1 MGFYEGQDGPAVVK
15 SAKSGTNGFK
25 KGGKVGKMHGGKSEK
40 ASGGCMKKGGEVMSS
55 AAKGKKPA
63 RATGGGVFSSA
74 HSGSKRGATPKPY

>member
-25 KGGKVGKMHGGKSEK
+25 KGGKAGKMHGGKAEK
-40 ASGGCMKKGGEVMSS
+40 AAGGCMKKGGGVMSS

-74 HSGSKRGATPKPY
+74 HSGSPRGAAPKPY

>member
-25 KGGKVGKMHGGKSEK
+25 KGG
-40 ASGGCMKKGGEVMSS
+40 GCMKKGGKAVMSS

-74 HSGSKRGATPKPY
+74 HSGSPRGASPKPY